1 MADDSNDEVRN
12 EIYMNERE
20 FTSLL
25 YDYERSFL
33 KNGSPNTLL
42 LYAKAYFIK

>member
-12 EIYMNERE
+12 EVYLNERE
-20 FTSLL
+20 FTSLV
-25 YDYERSFL
+25 YDYERTFL
-33 KNGSPNTLL
+33 KNVTPNAML